1 MSSKLYPNLDPQVTV
16 HHCTKEAPM
25 PLEIADKVE
34 ELRQLWIHDD
44 VADLGESDSGR
55 MIHVKCKNC
64 THEYWCDLGD

>member
-1 MSSKLYPNLDPQVTV
+1 
-16 HHCTKEAPM
+16 M